1 MTEEIHLE
9 KIRSAGH
16 YIREETDRRH
26 VDFLAIDIG
35 KRGLLEPLLVR
46 RLGDGFEL
54 VDGAHRYEALKAL
67 GKPAAPCTV
76 IEASDQQSMLIQL
89 ITNYRTKRLR
99 DHELVRAVGLLREE
113 LGMKVDAIASE
124 LGYSKGYVSKLDA
137 IWQNRTLYGQLREG
151 LIGLKEAYET
161 VRGGKNQS
169 SGKREQFDLWCFV
182 CRRAGP
188 PELYIRPSA
197 CMSHAPYVRV
207 LIDAA
212 RMIYASQGDAG
223 LRLLS
228 ESMNQAA
235 GRVLSGETSFT
246 VKLSEEAES

>member
-67 GKPAAPCTV
+67 GKLAAPCTV

-137 IWQNRTLYGQLREG
+137 IWQNRTLYGQLRE
-151 LIGLKEAYET
+151 Y
-161 VRGGKNQS
+161 GKAGKIPTWQLRYVVDKQRNGS
-169 SGKREQFDLWCFV
+169 MGKRSMTEEIHLEKI
-182 CRRAGP
+182 RSAGHTGSCSARW
-188 PELYIRPSA
+188 RPA
-197 CMSHAPYVRV
+197 C
-207 LIDAA
+207 
-212 RMIYASQGDAG
+212 
-223 LRLLS
+223 
-228 ESMNQAA
+228 
-235 GRVLSGETSFT
+235 
-246 VKLSEEAES
+246 